1 MLMYVH
7 LVVGFVF
14 LLGGAEIV
22 VRGGVGLAERL
33 GVSKMAIGMT
43 VIAFG
48 TSAPELIVSLNAS
61 LNGSPGIAV
70 GNLVGSNVANILL
83 ILGVSGLILPI
94 VSSSRALTID
104 GWVLLIGTISFLAI
118 SYDRMFKLYEGSLL
132 LIMFSGFLYYTY
144 IRETKGLTENSPSHY
159 ENEVNELAVVPHTSW
174 LAILLLIIGFIF
186 LIVGSELL
194 VKGGVGIARSFD
206 VSEAAIGLTILAFG
220 TSLPELAAS
229 VIAAYRRHTD
239 LALGNVVG
247 SNIFNIVGIL
257 GLISVVSPMDV
268 PSRIV
273 SFDMWIMVVATLM
286 LTPFL
291 IGNQGS
297 IGRVAAGIYLLAYLV
312 YITAIGYGIESF
324 RWY

>member
-1 MLMYVH
+1 MLMYIY

-70 GNLVGSNVANILL
+70 GNLVGSNVANIFL

-104 GWVLLIGTISFLAI
+104 GWLLLIGTISFLAI
-118 SYDRMFKLYEGSLL
+118 SYDGMFKLYEGSLL

-159 ENEVNELAVVPHTSW
+159 ENEVNGLAVVPHTFW

-194 VKGGVGIARSFD
+194 VKGGVEIARSFN